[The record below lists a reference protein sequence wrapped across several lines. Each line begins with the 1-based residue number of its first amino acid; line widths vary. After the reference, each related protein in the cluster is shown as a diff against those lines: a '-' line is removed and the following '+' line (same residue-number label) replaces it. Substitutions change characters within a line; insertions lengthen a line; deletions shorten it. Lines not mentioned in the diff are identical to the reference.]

1 MTKPADSTARRIAVG
16 VDGSPSSVAAL
27 RWAIH
32 EAEITG
38 DTVEAVI
45 AWHYSIAA
53 GGYGW
58 APMAVEYDL
67 DLRPIAEKALADAVD
82 KAAGPERTV
91 TVERRVIEGDASTV
105 LTDASADA
113 DLLVVGSRGHGTFT
127 DALIG
132 SVSQNCAHHAQ
143 CPVVI
148 VRDGNSAPAARD
160 EGP

>member
-1 MTKPADSTARRIAVG
+1 MIYMTKPANSTPRRIVVG
-16 VDGSPSSVAAL
+16 VDGSPSSLDAL
-27 RWAIH
+27 RWAVH

-45 AWHYSIAA
+45 AWHYSMAA

-58 APMAVEYDL
+58 APMALESDI
-67 DLRPIAEKALADAVD
+67 DLRPVAEKALAEAVD
-82 KAAGPERTV
+82 KAAGPDRTV
-91 TVERRVIEGDASTV
+91 TVGQRVVEGNASTV

-132 SVSQNCAHHAQ
+132 SVSQNCAHHAK

-148 VRDGNSAPAARD
+148 VRDRS
-160 EGP
+160 